1 MLELTF
7 GQNSL
12 KETNAFQL
20 VVDKKEDLSGLP
32 ETLIAAA
39 AVTAKEAGMDGKWIF
54 TLHNP
59 SVMPFLQY
67 ADNRALREKIYNA
80 YVCRGNNNN
89 ANDNKDVI
97 KKLVTARLDKA
108 KLLGYED
115 FATYVLEENMAK
127 DEKNV
132 YDLLNKIWTP
142 ALVKAKEELADINA
156 R

>member
-1 MLELTF
+1 
-7 GQNSL
+7 
-12 KETNAFQL
+12 
-20 VVDKKEDLSGLP
+20 
-32 ETLIAAA
+32 
-39 AVTAKEAGMDGKWIF
+39 MDGKWIF

-156 R
+156 EIKKEGGNFEAEAWGLALLFRKG

>member
-1 MLELTF
+1 MRGGANLDAGKQEELRRLNEQISMLELTF

-80 YVCRGNNNN
+80 CDIRKFMKHLTDGTDSYRQERAKNLKQMH
-89 ANDNKDVI
+89 NK
-97 KKLVTARLDKA
+97 T
-108 KLLGYED
+108 
-115 FATYVLEENMAK
+115 ENYCK
-127 DEKNV
+127 R
-132 YDLLNKIWTP
+132 
-142 ALVKAKEELADINA
+142 LADYLQL
-156 R
+156 